1 MNEQNL
7 TPQQRAGHTL
17 HERKEREK
25 AAREQA
31 RLDRER
37 AITVCRE
44 IRDNPACTDA
54 ERLGAIK
61 LLDRLTRKA

>member
-1 MNEQNL
+1 MTDKKM
-7 TPQQRAGHTL
+7 TPQQRAGQTL

-25 AAREQA
+25 AARTQA

-37 AITVCRE
+37 AIAVCRE

-54 ERLGAIK
+54 ERLEAIK
-61 LLDRLTRKA
+61 LLDKLTNA